1 MASNPPADLV
11 LSPLTGKGFPLSAWL
26 VQYQLLLAIL
36 DPFTNESSWVLPAA
50 ARVLEQFEEA
60 DCRVG
65 FVLAGADADE
75 TRQFLGPRARTVLAF
90 PDTDRTITKSFGLD
104 RVPALVHIGSDGKV
118 VNSCEDWDPDGWQVV
133 TDELARMMC
142 WTGPV
147 LPDPRDPGPFLG
159 TPALG

>member
-1 MASNPPADLV
+1 MASNPSADLV

-26 VQYQLLLAIL
+26 VQYQLLLVIL
-36 DPFTNESSWVLPAA
+36 DPFTTESSWVLPAA
-50 ARVLEQFEEA
+50 VRVLEQFEQA
-60 DCRVG
+60 DCRVA

-75 TRQFLGPRARTVLAF
+75 TRQFLGPHARSVLAF

-104 RVPALVHIGSDGKV
+104 RVPAIVHIGSDGNV

-133 TDELARMMC
+133 TDELARMMS

-147 LPDPRDPGPFLG
+147 LPYNGDPGPYLG
-159 TPALG
+159 TPAAG